1 MWHGPWCDLT
11 LIPVSVYVLG
21 KIFNFD
27 AKRKILCLL
36 AIACLHYNIHALF
49 LIQIC
54 PVFSLNNLYVILLGG
69 FCFSWLLTC
78 ATVAALGCFLSLHLP
93 ADSPW
98 LERQELSEITFLNL
112 FWHADQSLITHL
124 LCLILPIYI
133 LLKAKLSPTPVCL
146 SVLSFFWFSVFLSL
160 CPSSW
165 LLSSMTNPLR
175 QIKVGWVLIFLLA
188 VGQVLNW
195 PGWLVIYVW

>member
-36 AIACLHYNIHALF
+36 EIACLHYNIHALF

-69 FCFSWLLTC
+69 FYFSWLLTC
-78 ATVAALGCFLSLHLP
+78 AAVAALGCFLSLHLP

-146 SVLSFFWFSVFLSL
+146 SVLSFFWVSVFLSL